1 MRLRGVV
8 IRRAKRSIIAK
19 ERKNLDVDVKIRSSK
34 QLHDTRRADCP
45 LRSEGYDVTLN

>member
-19 ERKNLDVDVKIRSSK
+19 ERKNLDVDVKIRSSE
-34 QLHDTRRADCP
+34 QPGACRADCP